1 VVVVA
6 VVVLAAVAAEDS
18 VILVAETTE
27 AMLEAM
33 VADQVVMEIMLDL
46 ETLAVVAEEVM
57 VVSCIFIIINTH
69 QQKVF
74 TSIIIFITLFKY

>member
-1 VVVVA
+1 MVA
-6 VVVLAAVAAEDS
+6 VVVLVAVAEEEDS
-18 VILVAETTE
+18 VILVAEITE

-57 VVSCIFIIINTH
+57 VVSCIF
-69 QQKVF
+69 
-74 TSIIIFITLFKY
+74 YYY